1 MPSATSPVFTSD
13 QTHGFSTADF
23 CDVSLS
29 SAKLCWTSVFV
40 SRQRENPYDRNF
52 AACGDP
58 LVSFVLNG
66 PVPFSRTVNG
76 LPLEKKLVPGSFG
89 IVRAEESFNARADMP
104 LESVH
109 VYVRQEIVSE
119 IASETIKGDPEK
131 VEIIPQF
138 GAVDPLLEQLAIGIF
153 EAAREPIP
161 CSRHY
166 ADHLGRAFA
175 ARLVQKHSTASQQRN
190 RPTGL
195 TERQLDR
202 VTEYIEANLGMDLS
216 LADLARVSSLSPSH
230 FAKLF
235 KKATGYTPYQFL
247 MRRRIERARHL
258 LASTNETIGQIAIEC
273 GFGDQMHLT
282 LTFKRMTGATPATFR
297 KEHRL

>member
-1 MPSATSPVFTSD
+1 MTSATSLEFASD
-13 QTHGFSTADF
+13 QTHGFTKADF
-23 CDVSLS
+23 SEVSSTSEGLG
-29 SAKLCWTSVFV
+29 WTSAFV

-52 AACGDP
+52 AACCDP

-76 LPLEKKLVPGSFG
+76 LPFEKKLVPGTFG
-89 IVRAEESFNARADMP
+89 IVPAGETFHARADMP
-104 LESVH
+104 LESLH

-119 IASETIKGDPEK
+119 IASDTIKGDPEK

-138 GAVDPLLEQLAIGIF
+138 GAIDPLLEQLAIGIF
-153 EAAREPIP
+153 EAAREPIS

-175 ARLVQKHSTASQQRN
+175 ARLVQKHSTASLQTN
-190 RPTGL
+190 RSKGL
-195 TERQLDR
+195 SEQQLDR
-202 VTEYIEANLGMDLS
+202 VTEYIEANLGMDVS

-235 KKATGYTPYQFL
+235 KKATGHTPYQFL
-247 MRRRIERARHL
+247 MRRRIKRARHL

-282 LTFKRMTGATPATFR
+282 LTFKRMTGATPAIFR
-297 KEHRL
+297 KEHQL